1 MRALVTNDDGIAAP
15 GLRRLA
21 MAAEEAGLDVV
32 VAAPEQEASGASA
45 ALAAVY
51 RDGRLPIM
59 EVALDGVIGPAYH
72 ISASPSYIVI
82 LAALGAF
89 GPPPEL
95 VLSGI
100 NLGANAG
107 HAVLHSG
114 TVGAA
119 FTAVN
124 HGLRAMAVS
133 LDVSGP
139 VTADP
144 ARGGAALSTEPD
156 RVHLHWTTAARVTR
170 DLLPTVDS
178 SAVLN
183 VNVPNRPFE
192 ELAGTRR
199 TSLAPFGQ
207 VRMALAERGEG
218 YVRVTVEA
226 SGQRRAAGTDVQ
238 ALADGYVSVTS
249 IGPLRATF

>member
-1 MRALVTNDDGIAAP
+1 
-15 GLRRLA
+15 
-21 MAAEEAGLDVV
+21 VV
-32 VAAPEQEASGASA
+32 VAAPEEEASGASA

-51 RDGRLPIM
+51 RDGRLAIT
-59 EVALDGVIGPAYH
+59 EVELDGVLGPAYH
-72 ISASPSYIVI
+72 LKASPSYIVI

-89 GPPPEL
+89 GPPPDV

-124 HGLRAMAVS
+124 QGLRAMAVS

-139 VTADP
+139 VIADP
-144 ARGGAALSTEPD
+144 ARGGAARSAEPD
-156 RVHLHWTTAARVTR
+156 RVRLHWITAARVAR
-170 DLLPTVDS
+170 DLLPTVDGA
-178 SAVLN
+178 AVLN

-192 ELAGTRR
+192 ELAGVRHTA
-199 TSLAPFGQ
+199 LAPSGQ
-207 VRMALAERGEG
+207 VRMALAERGAG
-218 YVRVTVEA
+218 FVRVAVQAGGEP
-226 SGQRRAAGTDVQ
+226 RLAGTDIA
-238 ALADGYVSVTS
+238 ALADGYVSVTG
-249 IGPLRATF
+249 IGPLAAR

>member
-15 GLRRLA
+15 GLRWLA
-21 MAAEEAGLDVV
+21 VAAEEAGRDVV

-51 RDGRLPIM
+51 HNGRLAIT
-59 EVALDGVIGPAYH
+59 EVDLDGVAGRAYS
-72 ISASPSYIVI
+72 IKASPSYIVI
-82 LAALGAF
+82 LAALGSF
-89 GPPPEL
+89 GPRPDL

-107 HAVLHSG
+107 QTVLHSG

-124 HGLRAMAVS
+124 QGLRAMALS
-133 LDVSGP
+133 LDVSAHAP
-139 VTADP
+139 P
-144 ARGGAALSTEPD
+144 
-156 RVHLHWTTAARVTR
+156 LHWSTATRVAR
-170 DLLPTVDS
+170 DLLPTVDGK
-178 SAVLN
+178 AVLN

-192 ELAGTRR
+192 ELSGLRQT
-199 TSLAPFGQ
+199 TLAPFGQ

-218 YVRVTVEA
+218 FVRVAVEPC
-226 SGQRRAAGTDVQ
+226 REPRCAGTDIA
-238 ALADGYVSVTS
+238 ALADGYVSVTT
-249 IGPLRATF
+249 IGALRAV